1 MFLKISQ
8 YSQETHV
15 LEPLFNNVVCLK
27 TCNFI
32 KKEAPT
38 FLVDVTKFLRTAFF
52 IEHFWWLLLNNYV
65 GPHSH
70 RYMFLISINCL
81 LSIGWVQI
89 ETRALNIGNHCE
101 QFLPGGKEF
110 LKNDK
115 IKQGQKSNLAA
126 NHNPVF
132 KNPENI
138 LVFQ

>member
-1 MFLKISQ
+1 
-8 YSQETHV
+8 
-15 LEPLFNNVVCLK
+15 
-27 TCNFI
+27 
-32 KKEAPT
+32 
-38 FLVDVTKFLRTAFF
+38 
-52 IEHFWWLLLNNYV
+52 
-65 GPHSH
+65 
-70 RYMFLISINCL
+70 MFLISINCL